1 MIKKTNRKP
10 YHSTGD
16 KLNNKKKTTQKTIT
30 VTQSTKNNNSH
41 IKPKPFQRQKPIKRL
56 QPDKKIP
63 ELLPGNIRIIPLG
76 GVEEVGKN
84 MMLVEY
90 GNDILVFDAGVQ
102 FTSEEETP
110 GIDYIIPNTK
120 YLEKRKHKI
129 RGLIITHGHLDH
141 IGGIPYIME
150 RIGNPPI
157 YTSEI
162 TSIMI
167 QKKMEDFPTHPSLN
181 FKIVKAGEKI
191 KLGDLQVKFFPVT
204 HSIPESMGISVET
217 PNGNI
222 VITGDLKLEHDDG
235 IPSEKEEKTW
245 GAIAKDNNLLLIAD
259 STNVEK
265 PGYSMPEKIVYDNI
279 EQIIKN
285 TKGRLIIGTF
295 ASQFERM
302 IKIIQIAEKYG
313 KKIVT
318 EGRSIKVNIEI
329 AKLVKL
335 FEPKKGTIISAKEV
349 TNYPPDQIVILATG
363 SQGEE
368 FAALMRMSIKQ
379 HKYIF
384 LNERDTIV
392 LSSSVIPGNE
402 MSVRKLED
410 NLYRHNV
417 KIIHYRTSDVHST
430 GHGNAQELAWINQKV
445 GARFFMPAYGHHSML
460 KVHAEIIKSLGFP
473 SENIVVPDDG
483 SIIEIQDKGQKIITL
498 KDKAPSSIVMVD
510 GFSVGD
516 IQEVVIRDR
525 QNLAQDGIFV
535 VIAMVNLSTGKLK
548 KSPDIISRGFIY
560 LRESQDL
567 LKQARY
573 LTRQTVERLAKGARP
588 IDFDIIKKEVTDN
601 VGRYLFQSTNKR
613 PFVIPVILGV

>member
-1 MIKKTNRKP
+1 MIKKTTGKTSTYVRGKTNNNRK
-10 YHSTGD
+10 
-16 KLNNKKKTTQKTIT
+16 KIQNTTVQR
-30 VTQSTKNNNSH
+30 TKNTSH
-41 IKPKPFQRQKPIKRL
+41 IKPKPFQKQKPIKRV
-56 QPDKKIP
+56 QPNKKLP
-63 ELLPGNIRIIPLG
+63 ELSKDNIRIIPLG

-90 GNDILVFDAGVQ
+90 QDDILVFDAGVQ
-102 FTSEEETP
+102 FTTEEDAP

-120 YLEKRKHKI
+120 YLEEKKDKI
-129 RGLIITHGHLDH
+129 RGLIVTHGHLDH
-141 IGGIPYIME
+141 IGGIPYIIE
-150 RIGNPPI
+150 KIDNPSI
-157 YTSEI
+157 YTSEL

-167 QKKMEDFPTHPSLN
+167 QKKMEDFPTHPPLN
-181 FKIVKAGEKI
+181 FKIVQAGEKI
-191 KLGDLQVKFFPVT
+191 KLGNLKVKFFPVT
-204 HSIPESMGISVET
+204 HSIPQALGTSIET
-217 PNGNI
+217 PHGNI
-222 VITGDLKLEHDDG
+222 VITGDLKLEHSDG
-235 IPSEKEEKTW
+235 IPSEKEEKVW
-245 GAIAKDNNLLLIAD
+245 GSIGQDNNLLLIAD

-302 IKIIQIAEKYG
+302 IKIIEIAEKYG

-318 EGRSIKVNIEI
+318 EGRGIKVNIEI
-329 AKLVKL
+329 AKIVKL

-349 TNYPPDQIVILATG
+349 DNYPPDRIVILATG

-379 HKYIF
+379 HKHIF
-384 LNERDTIV
+384 LNGRDTIV

-410 NLYRHNV
+410 NLYRHNL

-430 GHGNAQELAWINQKV
+430 GHGNAQELAWIHQKV
-445 GARFFMPAYGHHSML
+445 GARFFIPAYGHHSML
-460 KVHAEIIKSLGFP
+460 KVHAEIVKSLGFP
-473 SENIVVPDDG
+473 DKNTIVPDDG
-483 SIIEIQDKGQKIITL
+483 SIVEIQNQGQKITLL
-498 KDKAPSSIVMVD
+498 KDKVPSGIVMVD
-510 GFSVGD
+510 GFSIGD
-516 IQEVVIRDR
+516 MQEVVIRDR

-535 VIAMVNLSTGKLK
+535 VIAMVDLSTGKLK

-573 LTRQTVERLAKGARP
+573 ITRQTIEKMIKGARP
-588 IDFDIIKKEVTDN
+588 INFDCVKKEMTNN

-613 PFVIPVILGV
+613 PVVIPVILGV

>member
-1 MIKKTNRKP
+1 MIKKTNQIPNSNRSKTHHARKKAP
-10 YHSTGD
+10 
-16 KLNNKKKTTQKTIT
+16 TI
-30 VTQSTKNNNSH
+30 QRTKNNSH
-41 IKPKPFQRQKPIKRL
+41 IKPKPFQRQKPIKRT

-63 ELLPGNIRIIPLG
+63 ELLSDNIRIIPLG

-84 MMLVEY
+84 MMLIEY
-90 GNDILVFDAGVQ
+90 KNDILIFDAGVQ
-102 FTSEEETP
+102 FTSEEEAP

-129 RGLIITHGHLDH
+129 RGLIVTHGHLDH

-167 QKKMEDFPTHPSLN
+167 QKKMEDFPTHPPLN
-181 FKIVKAGEKI
+181 FKIVKAVEKI
-191 KLGDLQVKFFPVT
+191 KLGNFQVKFFPVT
-204 HSIPESMGISVET
+204 HSIPESMGVSVGT
-217 PNGNI
+217 PNGNV
-222 VITGDLKLEHDDG
+222 VITGDLKLEHNDG

-245 GAIAKDNNLLLIAD
+245 GDISKDNNLLLIAD

-265 PGYSMPEKIVYDNI
+265 PGYSMSEKIVYDNI

-302 IKIIQIAEKYG
+302 IKVIQIAEKYG
-313 KKIVT
+313 KKIIT

-335 FEPKKGTIISAKEV
+335 FEPKKDTIISSKEIA
-349 TNYPPDQIVILATG
+349 NYPPDRVVILATG

-384 LNERDTIV
+384 LNKRDTIV

-402 MSVRKLED
+402 MSVRRLED
-410 NLYRHNV
+410 NLYRHDL

-445 GARFFMPAYGHHSML
+445 GAKFFMPAYGHHSML
-460 KVHAEIIKSLGFP
+460 RVHAEIIRSLGFP
-473 SENIVVPDDG
+473 NENIVVPDDG
-483 SIIEIQDKGQKIITL
+483 SIIEIQDRGKKIITL
-498 KDKAPSSIVMVD
+498 KDKAPSSVVMVD

-535 VIAMVNLSTGKLK
+535 VIAVVDLSTGKLK

-560 LRESQDL
+560 LRESQGL

-573 LTRQTVERLAKGARP
+573 ITRQTVEKMAKGAKP
-588 IDFDIIKKEVTDN
+588 IDFDFIKKEVTDN

-613 PFVIPVILGV
+613 PLVIPVILGV